1 MDRPTLLL
9 ELKISDNT
17 TLKEL
22 KIIYSL
28 IKYVPWN
35 EKEILEV
42 KRVHS
47 IIKHRRGDNFYNP
60 KSDLGIIWNDKDL
73 LIDWNQDI
81 KPVLS
86 DKDLKLIS
94 FKELKSPF

>member
-1 MDRPTLLL
+1 MDRPPLLL
-9 ELKISDNT
+9 ELNISDNT
-17 TLKEL
+17 SLNEL

-47 IIKHRRGDNFYNP
+47 IIKHRRGYNFYNP
-60 KSDLGIIWNDKDL
+60 N
-73 LIDWNQDI
+73 
-81 KPVLS
+81 
-86 DKDLKLIS
+86 S
-94 FKELKSPF
+94 FKTDIVKVKTPYPRDIQPIKRYN

>member
-28 IKYVPWN
+28 IKYIPWN

-47 IIKHRRGDNFYNP
+47 IIKHRRGDKFYNP
-60 KSDLGIIWNDKDL
+60 NSFKTEI
-73 LIDWNQDI
+73 DI
-81 KPVLS
+81 KVKTPYPR
-86 DKDLKLIS
+86 DIQPIKRYN
-94 FKELKSPF
+94 